1 MGGGNGQTDGR
12 TDRKEEERFKF
23 QPVRHVRLKQKRLL
37 RDISGRIDVAFKVLL
52 WV

>member
-1 MGGGNGQTDGR
+1 MGGGSGQADGR
-12 TDRKEEERFKF
+12 TDRKEERFKF

-37 RDISGRIDVAFKVLL
+37 RDISGRIDVAFKALL